1 MVMHMLTR
9 LYDHLAWA
17 DAAARVALLAMPPG
31 SAEATRALSLYAHV
45 AGAEHVWLA
54 RLLERPAE
62 HPVWPE
68 LDLDH
73 ASELAARSAAAL
85 RAFMDSLDANGL
97 AREVRYTNSAGREF
111 HSRVDDI
118 LVHVAL
124 HGAYHRGQ
132 IAMLTRQSGSEPAS
146 TDYIAF
152 VRGAPAATRQTAKVV
167 GG

>member
-1 MVMHMLTR
+1 MVPRMLTK

-17 DAAARVALLAMPPG
+17 DAAARDALHTMPSG
-31 SAEATRALSLYAHV
+31 SAEAARALSLYAHV
-45 AGAEHVWLA
+45 AGAEHVWLS
-54 RLLERPAE
+54 RLRERPAE

-68 LDLDH
+68 LDLDR

-85 RAFMDSLDANGL
+85 REFIDSLDANGL

-111 HSRVDDI
+111 RSRVDDI
-118 LVHVAL
+118 LIQVAT

-132 IAMLTRQSGSEPAS
+132 IAMLTRQGGGEPAS

-152 VRGAPAATRQTAKVV
+152 ARGAPAATKQPARVIS
-167 GG
+167 G